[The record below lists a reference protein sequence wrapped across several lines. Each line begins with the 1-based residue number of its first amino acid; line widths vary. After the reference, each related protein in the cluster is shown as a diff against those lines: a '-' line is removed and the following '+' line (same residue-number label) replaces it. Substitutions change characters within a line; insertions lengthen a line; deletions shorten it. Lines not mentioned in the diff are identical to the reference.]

1 MIQDLKYLPLTA
13 SEKMAETRRNRI
25 GKRRLDNL
33 SPPVAVERDY
43 RRHLVALVEA
53 MHRDYE
59 TQVAPKVE
67 QHDTAKRLGEVAVVI
82 LLLRA
87 ISASLN
93 DLTTQHRDSLTLS
106 TIARD
111 FIASSVSVTGKRFAT
126 ALARKSSQIEEP
138 SPEVQAPSPMMP
150 VEGQSAIIEAKLHEN
165 IRLIK
170 TIPEQHFAQIEQALM
185 RHFAGQTTDLAAEIS
200 RISEVS
206 TKRAEM
212 IARDQSNKL
221 AAAIN
226 EQRAKALGSTQYV
239 WRTQEDERVRHSH
252 AVLNGKTFSWDSPPV
267 VGINKDGSPRHCH
280 PSEDYNCRCFA
291 SPVIPF

>member
-43 RRHLVALVEA
+43 RRQLVALVAA
-53 MHRDYE
+53 MQLDYE

-67 QHDTAKRLGEVAVVI
+67 QHDTAQRLGEVAVAI
-82 LLLRA
+82 LLLKA
-87 ISASLN
+87 ISATLG
-93 DLTTQHRDSLTLS
+93 DLTTQYRDSLTLAA
-106 TIARD
+106 IARD
-111 FIASSVSVTGKRFAT
+111 FIASSVSVTGKRFAS
-126 ALARKSSQIEEP
+126 ALARKRASGEELP
-138 SPEVQAPSPMMP
+138 PEDPSPMMT
-150 VEGQSAIIEAKLHEN
+150 VEGQNAIIEAKLHEN

-185 RHFAGQTTDLAAEIS
+185 RHFAGQTTSLAEDIG
-200 RISEVS
+200 RIYEVS
-206 TKRAEM
+206 TKRAEV

-226 EQRAKALGSTQYV
+226 EQRAKALGSTSYI
-239 WRTQEDERVRHSH
+239 WRSCEDEKVRPLHRQR
-252 AVLNGKTFSWDSPPV
+252 NGKEFKWDDPPHAD
-267 VGINKDGSPRHCH
+267 KWDGHAGTP
-280 PSEDYNCRCFA
+280 PNCRCFA
-291 SPVIPF
+291 SPIIPS

>member
-33 SPPVAVERDY
+33 SPPVVVERDY
-43 RRHLVALVEA
+43 RRQLVKLVEA
-53 MHRDYE
+53 MQRDYE

-67 QHDTAKRLGEVAVVI
+67 QHDTAKRLGEVAVAI
-82 LLLRA
+82 LLLKA

-93 DLTTQHRDSLTLS
+93 DLTTQCRDSLTLS
-106 TIARD
+106 AIARD
-111 FIASSVSVTGKRFAT
+111 FIASNVSVTGKRFAT
-126 ALARKSSQIEEP
+126 ALGRNAE
-138 SPEVQAPSPMMP
+138 AAATPSPMMT

-185 RHFAGQTTDLAAEIS
+185 RHFAGQTTSLADDIG
-200 RISEVS
+200 RIYEVS
-206 TKRAEM
+206 AKRAEV

-226 EQRAKALGSTQYV
+226 EQRAKALGSTEYV

-252 AVLNGKTFSWDSPPV
+252 AVLNGKTFSWDKPPL
-267 VGINKDGSPRHCH
+267 VGTNKDGSPKNCH
-280 PSEDYNCRCFA
+280 PSEDFNCRCFA
-291 SPVIPF
+291 SPIILG

>member
-43 RRHLVALVEA
+43 RRQLVKLVDA
-53 MHRDYE
+53 MQRDYE
-59 TQVAPKVE
+59 AQVAPKVE
-67 QHDTAKRLGEVAVVI
+67 QHDTAKRLGEVAVAI

-87 ISASLN
+87 ISATLN
-93 DLTTQHRDSLTLS
+93 DLTTQYRDSLTLS
-106 TIARD
+106 AIARD

-126 ALARKSSQIEEP
+126 ALGRNAEAAATP
-138 SPEVQAPSPMMP
+138 APLMT

-185 RHFAGQTTDLAAEIS
+185 RHFAGQTTSLADDIG
-200 RISEVS
+200 RIYEVS
-206 TKRAEM
+206 AKRAAM

-221 AAAIN
+221 AATIN
-226 EQRAKALGSTQYV
+226 EQRAKALGSTSYI
-239 WRTQEDERVRHSH
+239 WRSCEDEKVRPLHRQRNGQEFRWDDPPH
-252 AVLNGKTFSWDSPPV
+252 ADKWDGHAGTPP
-267 VGINKDGSPRHCH
+267 
-280 PSEDYNCRCFA
+280 NCRCFA
-291 SPVIPF
+291 SPIIPN